1 MNNLLC
7 TNKDLEKNWGWSNKL
22 VTIPKGTPVI
32 PADNIPGDWYWIDLQ
47 DDGTFDR
54 IADDEMIS
62 WSQIYGFRVGREHV
76 TRFNQEAKKL

>member
-1 MNNLLC
+1 MKMTDPLY
-7 TNKDLEKNWGWSNKL
+7 TNRTLKKSWGWSNKV

-54 IADDEMIS
+54 IADSDMIS
-62 WSQIYGFRVGREHV
+62 WSQVYGFKVGNIHV
-76 TRFNQEAKKL
+76 TNSPTKEV